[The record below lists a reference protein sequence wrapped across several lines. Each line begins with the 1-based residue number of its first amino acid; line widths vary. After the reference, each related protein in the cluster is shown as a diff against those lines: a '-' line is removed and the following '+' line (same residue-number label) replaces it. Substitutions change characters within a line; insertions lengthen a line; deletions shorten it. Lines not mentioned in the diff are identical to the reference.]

1 MIAKIDVREIVATH
15 FASLIDGKG
24 NQQWGDWLLFL
35 GIPVACALM
44 MIVKKGEWVLNSDSL
59 STFVNLGSIFT
70 ALFISVLMLVF
81 DQMQKT
87 DDKLKALAAE
97 ENSDFVYRDNLFA
110 RLMLMKEVIANI
122 AYSVVVS
129 ILLVFTALGCQFLG
143 SAHIL
148 TQYFFA
154 PASIFL
160 IANLLLTA
168 LMIIKRTYILVST
181 A

>member
-1 MIAKIDVREIVATH
+1 
-15 FASLIDGKG
+15 
-24 NQQWGDWLLFL
+24 
-35 GIPVACALM
+35 
-44 MIVKKGEWVLNSDSL
+44 
-59 STFVNLGSIFT
+59 
-70 ALFISVLMLVF
+70 
-81 DQMQKT
+81 
-87 DDKLKALAAE
+87 
-97 ENSDFVYRDNLFA
+97 
-110 RLMLMKEVIANI
+110 MLMKEVIANI

>member
-1 MIAKIDVREIVATH
+1 MIAKIDVRKIVATH

-87 DDKLKALAAE
+87 DDKLKALAA
-97 ENSDFVYRDNLFA
+97 
-110 RLMLMKEVIANI
+110 
-122 AYSVVVS
+122 
-129 ILLVFTALGCQFLG
+129 
-143 SAHIL
+143 
-148 TQYFFA
+148 
-154 PASIFL
+154 
-160 IANLLLTA
+160 
-168 LMIIKRTYILVST
+168 
-181 A
+181 

>member
-1 MIAKIDVREIVATH
+1 MIAKIDVRKIVFTH

-24 NQQWGDWLLFL
+24 KKQWGDWLLFL
-35 GIPVACALM
+35 GIPVACSLL
-44 MIVKKGEWVLNSDSL
+44 MIVKKSIWVLNNDSL
-59 STFVNLGSIFT
+59 TTFVNLGSIFT

-87 DDKLKALAAE
+87 DDKLKALANE
-97 ENSDFVYRDNLFA
+97 GSKDIVHRDGLYA
-110 RLMLMKEVIANI
+110 RLALMKEVVANI

-143 SAHIL
+143 NTHVL
-148 TQYFFA
+148 TQLFFA
-154 PASIFL
+154 PISIFL
-160 IANLLLTA
+160 ITNLLLTA

-181 A
+181 T